1 MAIVGS
7 RMPRGLRM
15 PRGFVCVVKDV
26 NDVGGQNIMAPP
38 QILHSNHNLCL
49 QPLSTWDVSSS

>member
-7 RMPRGLRM
+7 RM

-49 QPLSTWDVSSS
+49 QPLSIWDVSSS

>member
-7 RMPRGLRM
+7 RMPRGFM
-15 PRGFVCVVKDV
+15 GVGKDV

-49 QPLSTWDVSSS
+49 QPLSIWDVSSS